1 MNIDKP
7 GNLIRKREK
16 WGWVCV
22 CLGICLWAGCRQ
34 EVESPDP
41 LENGMFLTY
50 KSGDTYGEGGASVH
64 YVAFA
69 GKSENNK
76 EWKSN
81 GSQNGLS
88 GKVPLQGDGMLND
101 VYMVINPDN
110 KLANGLAQ
118 VHDKSSLEAVQIQSA
133 SLPDNVDIST
143 GQRYHFFEN
152 VYVQSNGTVT
162 YGKNGAVVNQVDP
175 IQGKFLM
182 AKAKVEFKIASEAD
196 MTVNG
201 TKFVIQSVQL
211 KNLPVYSYLIP
222 QAFDGSGTIE
232 KNFSSL
238 TPATPGATSYM
249 AETEVLIPE
258 YIRGTS
264 SDAKKVILV
273 VTAQRWKN
281 GLKVGTS
288 EYELPVGN
296 AMTPGAANPDD
307 YDIDRNKVYTF
318 SFTRVGG
325 AGTEVDDWKVDKRV
339 SDWENR
345 DVPTNVSDV
354 DGLFLETSLIENFRS
369 FRLPR
374 YVSFKATGKGGVT
387 VEYPVDGN
395 GVAVTQNDFNMQI
408 LWDDVSH
415 KSGKLALKRG
425 NWRTSDNF
433 NISIRLRANN
443 IEKVLVVKTVP
454 TKFAQQGISTEV
466 YTWMQAMNYTDSMT
480 YLMPREMTDDR
491 LILEYSRAKGTG
503 CAAYYEGKEDDPL
516 TGKGCWRVSTIR
528 EGLRYMYEH
537 SIQEAITWAYEMGD
551 NRNYQSYTSRVPP
564 FIGSNFDWHH
574 PPNSNFTPGSR
585 VQKFKI
591 LCVLDDRL
599 EKYYNIGVNAKD
611 HPGDVDFETAKAI
624 CSGLTEGGYTD
635 WRLPTA
641 QESGYTLLN
650 GGRQG
655 IPNNFNAGLY
665 WLDSGVAAGV
675 DVPGGTPTPP
685 GGVANVRCVRT
696 KWTELTKN

>member
-1 MNIDKP
+1 MRDQK
-7 GNLIRKREK
+7 K
-16 WGWVCV
+16 WGWMCV
-22 CLGICLWAGCRQ
+22 CLSICLWVGCRQ
-34 EVESPDP
+34 EVEAPDP
-41 LENGMFLTY
+41 LEKGMFLTY
-50 KSGDTYGEGGASVH
+50 KSGDTYGEGGGAVH
-64 YVAFA
+64 YAAFA
-69 GKSENNK
+69 GKTESNK

-101 VYMVINPDN
+101 VYMVINPDD
-110 KLANGLAQ
+110 KLAGELAR
-118 VHDKSSLEAVQIQSA
+118 VHDKNSLAAVQIQSA

-196 MTVNG
+196 MTVSE

-211 KNLPVYSYLIP
+211 KNLPVYSYLLP
-222 QAFDGSGTIE
+222 KAFDGSGTIE
-232 KNFSSL
+232 KSFSSL
-238 TPATPGATSYM
+238 IPATPGATSYM
-249 AETEVLIPE
+249 AEAEVLIPE

-264 SDAKKVILV
+264 PDAKKVMLV

-281 GLKVGTS
+281 GQKVGTS

-296 AMTPGAANPDD
+296 AMTSGAANPDD

-345 DVPTNVSDV
+345 NVPTDVSDV

-387 VEYPVDGN
+387 VEYPKDES
-395 GVAVTQNDFNMQI
+395 GVTVAPNDFNMKV
-408 LWDDVSH
+408 LWDDDSH
-415 KSGKLALKRG
+415 KSGKLVLRRG

-433 NISIRLRANN
+433 NVSIELRANN
-443 IEKVLVVKTVP
+443 IKKVLVVKTVP
-454 TKFAQQGISTEV
+454 AKFAQQGITPER
-466 YTWMQAMNYTDSMT
+466 YTWMQAMNYTDSMYYCWT
-480 YLMPREMTDDR
+480 AKMTDER

-516 TGKGCWRVSTIR
+516 TGKGCWRISTIR
-528 EGLRYMYEH
+528 EGLRYMH
-537 SIQEAITWAYEMGD
+537 DNNIQAMLWAYEMGD
-551 NRNYQSYTSRVPP
+551 AREYQSYTSRIPP
-564 FIGSNFDWHH
+564 VLAWNFDWHH
-574 PPNSNFTPGSR
+574 PPDANFTAGSR
-585 VQKFKI
+585 SQKFPI

-599 EKYYNIGVNAKD
+599 EKYYNVGVNAKD
-611 HPGDVDFETAKAI
+611 HPIDVDFETAKAI

-641 QESGYTLLN
+641 QESGYALLN
-650 GGRQG
+650 GGTQG
-655 IPNNFNAGLY
+655 IPNNFDAGLY
-665 WLDSGVAAGV
+665 WLNIGVAAGV
-675 DVPGGTPTPP
+675 DNPGGTPNPP

-696 KWTELTKN
+696 KWTEWTKN

>member
-1 MNIDKP
+1 MNMDKP
-7 GNLIRKREK
+7 GNLLRKRKK

-22 CLGICLWAGCRQ
+22 CLGICLWGGCRQ
-34 EVESPDP
+34 EVETPDP

-50 KSGDTYGEGGASVH
+50 KSGDTYGEGGVSVH

-69 GKSENNK
+69 GKTENTK

-81 GSQNGLS
+81 GRQNGLS

-101 VYMVINPDN
+101 VYMVINPDD

-133 SLPDNVDIST
+133 SLPDKVDIST

-182 AKAKVEFKIASEAD
+182 AKAKVEFKIASETD
-196 MTVNG
+196 MTVDG
-201 TKFVIQSVQL
+201 TKYVIQSVQL
-211 KNLPVYSYLIP
+211 KNLPVYSYLLP
-222 QAFDGSGTIE
+222 KVFDGSGTIE
-232 KNFSSL
+232 KSFSSL

-249 AETEVLIPE
+249 AEAEVLIPE

-264 SDAKKVILV
+264 PDAKKVMLV
-273 VTAQRWKN
+273 VTAQRWKS
-281 GLKVGTS
+281 GKKVGTS

-296 AMTPGAANPDD
+296 AMTSGAPNPDD
-307 YDIDRNKVYTF
+307 YNIDRNKVYTF

-345 DVPTNVSDV
+345 DVPTDVSDV
-354 DGLFLETSLIENFRS
+354 DGLFLETSLIEDFRS

-374 YVSFKATGKGGVT
+374 YVGFKATGKGGVT
-387 VEYPVDGN
+387 VEYPRDES
-395 GVAVTQNDFNMQI
+395 GVTVAQNDFNMQV
-408 LWDDVSH
+408 LWDDASH
-415 KSGKLALKRG
+415 KSGKLALRKG
-425 NWRTSDNF
+425 NWRTSGYF
-433 NISIRLRANN
+433 NVSIKLRANN
-443 IEKVLVVKTVP
+443 IEKVLVVKSVP
-454 TKFAQQGISTEV
+454 TRFAQQGISAEG
-466 YTWMQAMNYTDSMT
+466 YTWMQAMNYTDSMR
-480 YLMPREMTDDR
+480 YCWPKQMTDER

-528 EGLRYMYEH
+528 EGLWYMYEH
-537 SIQEAITWAYEMGD
+537 SMESAYVWAYEMGD
-551 NRNYQSYTSRVPP
+551 AREFQSYTSRVPP
-564 FIGSNFDWHH
+564 AIDPNFNWHH
-574 PPNSNFTPGSR
+574 PPDRNFSAGSR
-585 VQKFKI
+585 IQQFRI
-591 LCVLDDRL
+591 LCVLDDKL
-599 EKYYNIGVNAKD
+599 EKYYNVGVNAKD

-624 CSGLTEGGYTD
+624 CAGLTEGGYTD

-641 QESGYTLLN
+641 QESGYALLH
-650 GGRQG
+650 GGTQG

-665 WLDSGVAAGV
+665 WLDIGVAAGV
-675 DVPGGTPTPP
+675 DNPGGTPTPP
-685 GGVANVRCVRT
+685 GGMANVRCVRT
-696 KWTELTKN
+696 KWTEWTKN